1 MKKFFYK
8 TSLTSE
14 TANTEKN
21 VDSNNTV
28 TLDHGHGPVSPDRI
42 PRGIELEENRVYFYC
57 IVDSH
62 EALELNRILRRLD
75 VEMQYLSNRLS
86 CKEVPIHLHIH
97 SPGGS
102 IFAGLSIVDTIKS
115 CKTPVYTHVDGSAA
129 SAATL
134 ISIAGTQRFMGKN
147 SYMLIHQQQIEW
159 TGKFDEFMD
168 EIENQKSLYDK
179 VVKLYLENTNMKE
192 KVLKDMLD
200 HELWLDSEKCLEL
213 GLIDEVV

>member
-8 TSLTSE
+8 TSLTS
-14 TANTEKN
+14 ATEKN
-21 VDSNNTV
+21 IDADNAV
-28 TLDHGHGPVSPDRI
+28 TLDHGVSVASPDRV

-75 VEMQYLSNRLS
+75 VEMQYLSSRLS
-86 CKEVPIHLHIH
+86 CKEVPIYLHIH

-115 CKTPVYTHVDGSAA
+115 CKTPVYTHIDGSAA

-134 ISIAGTQRFMGKN
+134 ISIAGAQRSMGKN
-147 SYMLIHQQQIEW
+147 SYMLIHQPQIEW
-159 TGKFDEFMD
+159 SGKFDEFID

-179 VVKLYLENTNMKE
+179 VVQLYLENTSMKE
-192 KVLKDMLD
+192 KELKDMLD

-213 GLIDEVV
+213 GLIDEVT